1 MLVSRHVQ
9 RALTCRGKTT
19 IYCLK
24 LSRNVTTVPTYN
36 QFVSHDV
43 LVPPR
48 ERYPAETRH
57 NSTSTSQKWA
67 DWNIVIG
74 IEMHAQLKTRR
85 KLFSDSLV
93 PEHMFVESNER
104 ITLFDAAFPGTLP
117 TLNSNCISLAIR
129 AALAL
134 QAEIQS
140 RSAFDRKHYFY
151 GDLPVGYQITQN
163 YAPFAR
169 NGHVNLP
176 KSRKQVRIKQVQI
189 EQDTAKSFSSGSER
203 TEYDL
208 NRAGMALLEI
218 VSQPDMT
225 SPEEAGEYV
234 KTLQTILRSVGV
246 SDGMMEAGSLRCDV
260 NVSIHRDGEP
270 LGTRTEIKN
279 LNSVRSVVLA
289 TRAEVSRQIRLL
301 TSTPSSQAI
310 IQQTLTFDEDAVQVI
325 PLRTKEGVEDYRY
338 MPDPNLP
345 NILIGS
351 KQVDEVRHN
360 MIRQGI
366 AIGNSKNGFKFGID
380 AIRDRLY
387 RLLDIPNDGKSPGVD
402 GITRDI
408 EILMQL
414 DAGKSVGWDG
424 EAVSGAVEFFENAI
438 GGTGADHTHLT
449 SRRDPK
455 TVLNWMIH
463 EMLGQLAFRKVPF
476 SQSRMTAQMLGEII
490 DAVESGKITSTNGK
504 YLLRHLLDL
513 KVTKIPRFRKIE
525 AESTAS
531 SGFSISDLIEEL
543 GLSKS
548 SSVPELD
555 SWCEQAMEELPT
567 AVQSVQSGKASVIM
581 ALVGRVM
588 RISKGKADAVLAK
601 ETLLRKI
608 EDLDGTGT

>member
-93 PEHMFVESNER
+93 PEDMFVGSNER

-117 TLNSNCISLAIR
+117 TLNSTCVSLAIR

-289 TRAEVSRQIRLL
+289 T
-301 TSTPSSQAI
+301 
-310 IQQTLTFDEDAVQVI
+310 
-325 PLRTKEGVEDYRY
+325 
-338 MPDPNLP
+338 
-345 NILIGS
+345 
-351 KQVDEVRHN
+351 
-360 MIRQGI
+360 
-366 AIGNSKNGFKFGID
+366 
-380 AIRDRLY
+380 
-387 RLLDIPNDGKSPGVD
+387 
-402 GITRDI
+402 
-408 EILMQL
+408 
-414 DAGKSVGWDG
+414 
-424 EAVSGAVEFFENAI
+424 
-438 GGTGADHTHLT
+438 
-449 SRRDPK
+449 
-455 TVLNWMIH
+455 
-463 EMLGQLAFRKVPF
+463 
-476 SQSRMTAQMLGEII
+476 
-490 DAVESGKITSTNGK
+490 
-504 YLLRHLLDL
+504 
-513 KVTKIPRFRKIE
+513 
-525 AESTAS
+525 
-531 SGFSISDLIEEL
+531 
-543 GLSKS
+543 
-548 SSVPELD
+548 
-555 SWCEQAMEELPT
+555 
-567 AVQSVQSGKASVIM
+567 
-581 ALVGRVM
+581 
-588 RISKGKADAVLAK
+588 
-601 ETLLRKI
+601 
-608 EDLDGTGT
+608 